1 MNASAMPP
9 PLAISTCWN
18 SHRHTDGRAML
29 AELAGLGFDRVE
41 LGHGIRFSLLPGIRS
56 AVDAGLVRITSLHNF
71 CPLPIGYLRA
81 NPNCF
86 EFSDPRAVRR
96 KNALRYTRE
105 TIAQAADLGADRVV
119 LHLGSTGQ
127 PEVTPLLE
135 SLTACGRWGS
145 KKFCRTKISALIE
158 HESRARA
165 RWPWVRDALL
175 QLGAFAREKNVR
187 LGLECRECVEEFPL
201 DHEWPWVF
209 EELSA
214 QAPAFGYWHDFGHAA
229 RKEVL
234 GWIEHLPHFR
244 RLAPRLI
251 GCHLHDFQMPARDHC
266 APGTGIIPF
275 SEFWPLLPPDVVF
288 VLELSPRI
296 GVQQA
301 QSCLKW
307 WNAHGPAS
315 IGASGSRSS

>member
-1 MNASAMPP
+1 MPA

-18 SHRHTDGRAML
+18 SARHTDGEAML
-29 AELAGLGFDRVE
+29 EELVSLGFNLVE
-41 LGHGIRFSLLPGIRS
+41 LGHGIRFSLWPGIRK
-56 AVDAGLVRITSLHNF
+56 AVDRGLVRISSLHNF
-71 CPLPIGYLRA
+71 CPLPIGFTRA

-86 EFSDPRAVRR
+86 EFSDPRPLRR
-96 KNALRYTRE
+96 KHALRYTRE
-105 TIAQAADLGADRVV
+105 TITHASDLGADRVV

-127 PEVTPLLE
+127 RQVTPYLE
-135 SLTACGRWGS
+135 SLLARGRWGS
-145 KKFCRTKISALIE
+145 KHFCRTKIQALKE

-175 QLGAFAREKNVR
+175 ELGAFAREKNVR

-209 EELSA
+209 EELAA

-229 RKEVL
+229 RKDAL
-234 GWIEHLPHFR
+234 GWIEHLPHFQ

-251 GCHLHDFQMPARDHC
+251 GCHLHDFQRPARDHC
-266 APGTGIIPF
+266 ALGEGTIPF
-275 SEFWPLLPPDVVF
+275 DAFWPLVPPDTVF
-288 VLELSPRI
+288 VLELSPRL
-296 GVQQA
+296 GVHHV

-315 IGASGSRSS
+315 TGASGSRSP